1 MILANNGGIMSKS
14 SKTLVSFTSAFN
26 EQSSQGV
33 DHYTTFY
40 QLIKTRPFMNT
51 WWELTLSNF
60 AQNLIFTSH
69 WGLTQIKDFAGA
81 HPNHQGQTFHVFV
94 SFRFPLNIV
103 GSSFWNYNTSS
114 PRTTYDQ

>member
-14 SKTLVSFTSAFN
+14 SKTLVSFTSAFS

-51 WWELTLSNF
+51 
-60 AQNLIFTSH
+60 
-69 WGLTQIKDFAGA
+69 
-81 HPNHQGQTFHVFV
+81 
-94 SFRFPLNIV
+94 
-103 GSSFWNYNTSS
+103 
-114 PRTTYDQ
+114 